1 MPDTGE
7 RPIVPDPSLPPA
19 IQAAQPPGVDVDAV
33 AADLADNGVAAE
45 GDQGTLAAEV
55 DQAAAEHDLQ
65 LWVVVVPGP
74 AEGAQLR
81 ALASQVVAERGG
93 TALVLSP
100 ENTGAASATFDG
112 DTVTE
117 AADKVPGG
125 DNAAATGVFVDEL
138 TDPGPPWG
146 WLLVAGAVLLAA
158 VAVGG
163 RWWERRRR
171 RRKDTAA
178 LAGEGKRLRSEVAAM
193 ADDLLAADRRLPLQ
207 GDSALAADFDE
218 IAVEY
223 RELSHAVERDPVRR
237 RDADALSARVRT
249 ARERLERITQ
259 TLDGRAQS

>member
-1 MPDTGE
+1 MPPT
-7 RPIVPDPSLPPA
+7 
-19 IQAAQPPGVDVDAV
+19 IQAAQPPGVDVEAV
-33 AADLADNGVAAE
+33 NADLADNGVAAP
-45 GDQGTLAAEV
+45 GDQGPLAAEV
-55 DQAAAEHDLQ
+55 EQAAAEHDLQ
-65 LWVVVVPGP
+65 LSVVVVPEP
-74 AEGAQLR
+74 AEGAQLQ
-81 ALASQVVAERGG
+81 ALARQVVAERGG

-100 ENTGAASATFDG
+100 ENTGAASATFEG

-117 AADKVPGG
+117 AANSVPGG

-146 WLLVAGAVLLAA
+146 WLLVAGAVLLVA

-163 RWWERRRR
+163 RWWERRTR
-171 RRKDTAA
+171 RRKHAAA
-178 LAGEGKRLRSEVAAM
+178 LAEEGKRLRSEVAAM
-193 ADDLLAADRRLPLQ
+193 ADELLAADRRMPLQ
-207 GDSALAADFDE
+207 DDSTLTSDFDK
-218 IAVEY
+218 IAIEY